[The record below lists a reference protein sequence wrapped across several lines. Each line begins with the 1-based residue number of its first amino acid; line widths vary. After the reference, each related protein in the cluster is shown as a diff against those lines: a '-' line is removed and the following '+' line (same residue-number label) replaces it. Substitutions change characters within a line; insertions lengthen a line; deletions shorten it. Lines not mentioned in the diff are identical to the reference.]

1 MLTEVNRLREN
12 IYKALENADYAQ
24 ARQKINALSQ
34 IAPGEALGLLTAME
48 IERGD
53 ADRAQKAWQ
62 ALYSILPHD
71 VYTLFLQA
79 RISYLRHE
87 HVSALKILEA
97 LASRDIPAIYQEKV
111 YNLLGQCYRFL
122 GMGEKS
128 ADAYLQAS
136 RTADGRE
143 LAVMEYSNYLFNL
156 HYQELSLAAEK
167 QVAGGYNDFFADVK
181 MFVHAPRAMEQAVLR
196 IGYVSP
202 DFRDH
207 VLLNF
212 VYALLTKADKSRFRI
227 YIYYSG
233 REDDYSRKIAAYA
246 DEWKNIRG
254 LSAERA
260 AKLIYDDGI
269 DILVD
274 FSGHGKDNC
283 LPVFAYHPAPL
294 QLSGIGYFA
303 STGLGTMDYFL
314 SDGYLAAKGA
324 QQGFTEELLLLP
336 HSHFCYTP
344 KKNVPSCT
352 EPPFLRNGYVVFG
365 SFNNFTKLSDT
376 ILAAW
381 KEILEQ
387 VPQSHLI
394 LKADVFSY
402 AESADYAQKKLAEA
416 GLPMDRVECRPV
428 SRDYLQEYCD
438 IDIALDTYPYPGG
451 GTSCDALYMG
461 VPLISL
467 AGVSHGS
474 RFGFSLLSNLDLVEL
489 CAEDI
494 PGYIQRAVWLAD
506 NHDLLQELHRTLR
519 SRMKNSPLMCGSGY
533 VKEMEAAYEKIWHQY
548 VFERAEYSRSRM
560 EELVAACLDGGQTI
574 RAEQVLIYML
584 KAYGQTA
591 YGEFLWAALYEQ
603 KKEQERALIYVEKAI
618 KSGGLNKG
626 QLGAAYHLLGNL
638 YRGAGRRKEATWA
651 YLASSKCKDLSTGQT
666 VDYSNY
672 LLNMAFYEE
681 DRQKKYQAALGYGK
695 LLAGIK
701 PLPAVQEYGH
711 RKLRIGYLSADFN
724 RHVMA
729 CFMQALFYDYDGNLY
744 EVYGYQLGE
753 SDALTRT
760 FAERAVEWRIL
771 GGLSSYEAARII
783 RGDEIDILVE
793 LGGHTAH
800 NGLPILAYKPAP
812 VQISGLGYFAT
823 TGLAAV
829 DYFLTDVYTAPRT
842 EDKYFC
848 EKLLRLPQSHLC
860 WKPLPGMPVYLSPLP
875 AKRRGYITFG
885 SLNQWDKVTDEML
898 GAWGRILQ
906 DMPAARLYLKSSAFD
921 DVERKAQTKARMKK
935 CGIDSARVQLLGRSD
950 DYMNAYLDID
960 IALDAYPYPGGGTTC
975 DALYM
980 GVPVVSL
987 RGESH
992 HSRFGYSLLSNA
1004 GLAEICVADSF
1015 EEYAAKAVKLG
1026 RDINA
1031 LCDLRQNLRRRL
1043 EQTPVMNGRLYMR
1056 DLENAY
1062 ESVWER
1068 AKEGE
1073 SASAKSVLPMVEECY
1088 HNKQWQELI
1097 IVAVRNYARATPA
1110 EQLALARFLAFAY
1123 YQQKNYVKTC
1133 LWTER
1138 ALEADKEDQQ
1148 MLYLQA
1154 SSLEQMGDL
1163 VKAIQ
1168 IAEAS
1173 LVKRQNLSPELY
1185 KLFCHLRSLAG
1196 YKMGHPKMTEF
1207 YWHSYLAEHDVNMYS
1222 SYLLT
1227 FNCQDVDEAELY
1239 RKSRAY
1245 GELFSETKQFSHIG
1259 HRQHKK
1265 LRIGYISPDF
1275 RLHVMYKFYQ
1285 VMLGGHDGERFSV
1298 YAYSLTNKRDE
1309 YTALCANM
1317 VDNWRDMGDKSPQE
1331 AAECIYKDEID
1342 ILVDLAGHT
1351 AGGSLPIMALKPAP
1365 IQISGLGYMATTG
1378 LPAIDYFL
1386 TDSFVDPPG
1395 MHDECFVEK
1404 LLRLK
1409 SQFCYT
1415 PELADLPAA
1424 EGTPCRER
1432 GWILFGVFNAYR
1444 KFTEPMLSL
1453 WQEILEKVANSKLLV
1468 KCQVFFSP
1476 AMVEE
1481 AYRRFAQAG
1490 FDMERVIFEPATREY
1505 MERYLDVDIALD
1517 TYPYPGGGTTC
1528 DALYMGV
1535 PVIALCSERHSTRFS
1550 YSILS
1555 NAGLGELTSVSS
1567 REYVEKAVALAN
1579 ETELLDILHKN
1590 LRNMMLE
1597 SPVMRQDAYVKELE
1611 AHYEKLW
1618 QAYGK
1623 GD

>member
-1 MLTEVNRLREN
+1 MLAEVNRLREN
-12 IYKALENADYAQ
+12 IYKALELADYEQ
-24 ARQKINALSQ
+24 AKQDIDVLSQ
-34 IAPGEALGLLTAME
+34 IEPGEAWGLLTAME

-53 ADRAQKAWQ
+53 ADSAQKAWQ
-62 ALYSILPHD
+62 SLYSILPQD

-79 RISYLRHE
+79 RIFYLRHE
-87 HVSALKILEA
+87 HISALKLLEA
-97 LASRDIPAIYQEKV
+97 LVLRDIPAIYQEKI

-128 ADAYLQAS
+128 AEAYLQAS
-136 RTADGRE
+136 RAADSGE

-156 HYQELSLAAEK
+156 HYRELSLEAERQAA
-167 QVAGGYNDFFADVK
+167 AGYNDFFADVK
-181 MFVHAPRAMEQAVLR
+181 GFTHAPRAAEQDVLR

-212 VYALLTKADKSRFRI
+212 VYALLTKADKSRFKI

-233 REDDYSRKIAAYA
+233 MEDDYSKKIAAYT
-246 DEWKNIRG
+246 DVWQNIRG
-254 LSAERA
+254 LSAKQA

-303 STGLGTMDYFL
+303 STGLSSMDYFL

-324 QQGFTEELLLLP
+324 QQGFTEELLLLS

-344 KKNVPSCT
+344 KKNVPSCK
-352 EPPFLRNGYVVFG
+352 EPPFLRNGYVAFG
-365 SFNNFTKLSDT
+365 SFNNFTKLSAT

-381 KEILEQ
+381 KEILER
-387 VPQSHLI
+387 VPQAHLI

-402 AESADYAQKKLAEA
+402 AESATYARKKLEEA
-416 GLPMDRVECRPV
+416 GLPMERVECRPV

-467 AGVSHGS
+467 AGTSHGS
-474 RFGFSLLSNLDLVEL
+474 RFGFSLLANLDLVEL

-506 NHDLLQELHRTLR
+506 NRDLLQELHRTLR
-519 SRMKNSPLMCGSGY
+519 SHMENSPLMRGGDY
-533 VKEMEAAYEKIWHQY
+533 VKEMEAAYEKIWYQY
-548 VFERAEYSRSRM
+548 VFSGSQYSQSKL
-560 EELVAACLDGGQTI
+560 EEFAVACLDRGQI
-574 RAEQVLIYML
+574 SRAEQILTYML

-591 YGEFLWAALYEQ
+591 YGEFLWAALYGQ
-603 KKEQERALIYVEKAI
+603 KKERERALNYVEKAI
-618 KSGGLNKG
+618 KSGDLKKW
-626 QLGAAYHLLGNL
+626 QLGAAYHLLANL
-638 YRGAGRRKEATWA
+638 HKGAGRRKEAAQT
-651 YLASSKCKDLSTGQT
+651 YLASSKCKTLSTGQT

-672 LLNMAFYEE
+672 LLNMAFYER

-695 LLAGIK
+695 LLDGIER
-701 PLPAVQEYGH
+701 LPAVQECGH

-729 CFMQALFYDYDGNLY
+729 CFMQALFHYYDENLY

-753 SDALTRT
+753 SDALTKV
-760 FAERAVEWRIL
+760 FVERAAAWRIL

-783 RGDEIDILVE
+783 RDDEIDILVE

-800 NGLPILAYKPAP
+800 NGLPILAYKPAS

-829 DYFLTDVYTAPRT
+829 DYFLTDVHTSPQT

-848 EKLLRLPQSHLC
+848 EKLLRLPHSHFC
-860 WKPLPGMPVYLSPLP
+860 WQPLPGMPTYLSPLP
-875 AKRRGYITFG
+875 ARKRGYITFG
-885 SLNQWDKVTDEML
+885 SLNQWDKVTDEL
-898 GAWGRILQ
+898 LETWSRIMQ
-906 DMPAARLYLKSSAFD
+906 DMPAARLYLKAGAFD
-921 DVERKAQTKARMKK
+921 DVERKAQAKYRMEN
-935 CGIDSARVQLLGRSD
+935 CGLDLTRVQIFGRSD

-960 IALDAYPYPGGGTTC
+960 IALDTYPYPGGGTTC

-980 GVPVVSL
+980 GVPVISL

-992 HSRFGYSLLSNA
+992 HSRFGYSLLCNA
-1004 GLAEICVADSF
+1004 GLSEICVADSMQ
-1015 EEYAAKAVKLG
+1015 EYEDKAVTLG
-1026 RDINA
+1026 KDMNTLR
-1031 LCDLRQNLRRRL
+1031 DLRQNLRRRL
-1043 EQTPVMNGRLYMR
+1043 AQTPVMNGRLYMR

-1062 ESVWER
+1062 ETVWKR
-1068 AKEGE
+1068 GE
-1073 SASAKSVLPMVEECY
+1073 ASESTAAKSVLPVVEDCY
-1088 HNKQWQELI
+1088 HHKQWQELI
-1097 IVAVRNYARATPA
+1097 ILVVRNYDKAVPA
-1110 EQLALARFLAFAY
+1110 EKLALARFLAFAY
-1123 YQQKNYVKTC
+1123 YQQNNYVKTC
-1133 LWTER
+1133 LWTDR
-1138 ALEADKEDQQ
+1138 VLAADSKDLQ
-1148 MLYLQA
+1148 MVYLQA
-1154 SSLEQMGDL
+1154 SAREQMGDL
-1163 VKAIQ
+1163 VNAIQ
-1168 IAEAS
+1168 LADAS
-1173 LVKRQNLSPELY
+1173 LADGQDLSPELY

-1196 YKMGHPKMTEF
+1196 YKLGHPKMTEF
-1207 YWHSYLAEHDVNMYS
+1207 YWQSYLVEHDVNMYS

-1227 FNCQDVDEAELY
+1227 FNCQEINEEELY

-1245 GELFSETKQFSHIG
+1245 GELFAGIKQFSHTG

-1309 YTALCANM
+1309 YTALCANIA
-1317 VDNWRDMGDKSPQE
+1317 DNWRDMGDKFPQE
-1331 AAECIYKDEID
+1331 IAECIYQDEID

-1351 AGGSLPIMALKPAP
+1351 AGGSLPIMAMKPAP
-1365 IQISGLGYMATTG
+1365 VQISGLGYMATTG

-1386 TDSFVDPPG
+1386 TDSFVDPPEK
-1395 MHDECFVEK
+1395 HDEYFVEK

-1415 PELADLPAA
+1415 PELANLPAA
-1424 EGTPCRER
+1424 AGTPCRER

-1481 AYRRFAQAG
+1481 AYKRFAQAG

-1535 PVIALCSERHSTRFS
+1535 PVITRYSERHSTRFS

-1555 NAGLGELTSVSS
+1555 NVGLEELTAISGQ
-1567 REYVEKAVALAN
+1567 EYVEKAVALAKD
-1579 ETELLDILHKN
+1579 TELLDVLHKN
-1590 LRNMMLE
+1590 LRNMMMA
-1597 SPVMRQDAYVKELE
+1597 SPLMRQDAYVNELE

-1623 GD
+1623 GE